1 MGLGTFWVWGLEPQ
15 EVQGLGLR
23 DYRVKALLGFGARSV

>member
-23 DYRVKALLGFGARSV
+23 AFWGEGLIGVWGL